1 MVCSSTTST
10 APATTTVAATAIRP
24 RQRPRGPTGRLGHI
38 WGGWHHLTDLWL
50 DEGARG
56 EGLGRKL
63 VETAEAEARADGCRY
78 VHLDSHSFQAP
89 DFYKKLGYEE
99 FSRLSESPLGQ
110 DQVFL
115 WKSLQ
120 HGGTRTVTFPLASL

>member
-1 MVCSSTTST
+1 M
-10 APATTTVAATAIRP
+10 
-24 RQRPRGPTGRLGHI
+24 
-38 WGGWHHLTDLWL
+38 
-50 DEGARG
+50 
-56 EGLGRKL
+56 
-63 VETAEAEARADGCRY
+63 ETAEAEARADGCRY

-115 WKSLQ
+115 WKSL
-120 HGGTRTVTFPLASL
+120 

>member
-1 MVCSSTTST
+1 M
-10 APATTTVAATAIRP
+10 IR
-24 RQRPRGPTGRLGHI
+24 GGLLGHI
-38 WGGWHHLTDLWL
+38 WGGWHHVTDLWL

-115 WKSLQ
+115 WKSL
-120 HGGTRTVTFPLASL
+120 

>member
-1 MVCSSTTST
+1 MACRSTTSP
-10 APATTTVAATAIRP
+10 APATTTGAAKAIRP
-24 RQRPRGPTGRLGHI
+24 RRHRHDPRGLLGHI
-38 WGGWHHLTDLWL
+38 WGGWHHVTDLWL

-63 VETAEAEARADGCRY
+63 METAEAEARADGCRY
-78 VHLDSHSFQAP
+78 VHLDSHSFRAP

-115 WKSLQ
+115 WKSL
-120 HGGTRTVTFPLASL
+120 